1 MPTETKTE
9 TKTTASTPFPS
20 PPFPNGAFANPFAG
34 FDPMNAWTQ
43 GQQAFHQ
50 MIADA
55 YGRITSFAEEYAAME
70 SQLVTRAQGAVHN
83 WAQLTADAFA
93 YGAQLSVQA
102 RKLGLENAKKLTH
115 VA

>member
-9 TKTTASTPFPS
+9 TKTTASNPFPT
-20 PPFPNGAFANPFAG
+20 PAAAFANPFAG

-50 MIADA
+50 MMADA

-93 YGAQLSVQA
+93 YGAQLSAQA